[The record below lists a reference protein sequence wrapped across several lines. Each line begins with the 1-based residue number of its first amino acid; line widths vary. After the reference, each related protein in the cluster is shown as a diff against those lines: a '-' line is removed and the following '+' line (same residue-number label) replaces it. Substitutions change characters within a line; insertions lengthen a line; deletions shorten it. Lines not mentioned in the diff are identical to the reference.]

1 MTKAPTELLPLVR
14 ANIDAFVGETPQS
27 NDITM
32 MCLEYKKERSFEI
45 RLCGD
50 FKNGSDGVEGYMK
63 KQKLLIVMAV
73 LVLLLSAGY
82 IALGRAVRLNEISE
96 DVFETGTITKT
107 NQKLYDLFLDKI
119 FCGNFGGCTAV
130 AATLENGETIVG
142 RNYDFYIS
150 NKPGFIVRT
159 KEKDKYETAG
169 IVYYNEYIPDAD
181 VIRNKGLNILMYKM
195 LPLFSLD
202 VINDQG
208 LYVEVNMR
216 YGERDEA
223 GSSVFPLTGTNPDSA
238 QRACIAGLNT
248 RLCQN
253 CATVKEAIE
262 YVNGLDLYGPDSE
275 DMDWNFCYLMA
286 DATGDYGVLE
296 VADNKVSF
304 LDKQQIQTNF
314 YVTKEFFDKQNL
326 KSGVG
331 RYAVLEKNI
340 DNVSSEEDMSELM
353 KSVSYAQSY
362 MPEICSYD
370 YRSEYVGEN
379 PGWTYDYIVD
389 EKNQE
394 EVIKYIKEQ
403 SDIFTGSSRQE
414 LKDMGTFWESTFMNV
429 VNCNKKTMKIS
440 FYEDD
445 SNCVEIKLGNSG

>member
-1 MTKAPTELLPLVR
+1 
-14 ANIDAFVGETPQS
+14 
-27 NDITM
+27 
-32 MCLEYKKERSFEI
+32 
-45 RLCGD
+45 
-50 FKNGSDGVEGYMK
+50 
-63 KQKLLIVMAV
+63 
-73 LVLLLSAGY
+73 
-82 IALGRAVRLNEISE
+82 
-96 DVFETGTITKT
+96 
-107 NQKLYDLFLDKI
+107 
-119 FCGNFGGCTAV
+119 
-130 AATLENGETIVG
+130 
-142 RNYDFYIS
+142 
-150 NKPGFIVRT
+150 
-159 KEKDKYETAG
+159 
-169 IVYYNEYIPDAD
+169 
-181 VIRNKGLNILMYKM
+181 
-195 LPLFSLD
+195 
-202 VINDQG
+202 
-208 LYVEVNMR
+208 MR
-216 YGERDEA
+216 YGERDEV
-223 GSSVFPLTGTNPDSA
+223 GNSVFPLTGTNPDSA

-314 YVTKEFFDKQNL
+314 YVTKEFSDKQSL

-331 RYAVLEKNI
+331 RYAVLEENI

-445 SNCVEIKLGNSG
+445 SNCVEIKLGNSE